1 LAYLDNLLIE
11 LKAKKEKVL
20 IFCQMT
26 KMMDILEEFFIFK
39 KYNYLRL
46 DGSSAIEDRRDMV

>member
-1 LAYLDNLLIE
+1 
-11 LKAKKEKVL
+11 
-20 IFCQMT
+20 MT

-46 DGSSAIEDRRDMV
+46 DGSSSIDDR